1 MREAP
6 GQSARDPGMRANTAK
21 GVEVTVVAVVGLGYV
36 GLPLAV
42 EFGKQYATV
51 GFDLSEK
58 KIAAYR
64 NFLDPTGEVSQ
75 AELKAASGL
84 RLTTDAADLANAD
97 FVVVAVP
104 TPVDQAH
111 QPDFGPLLSASE
123 TVGKN
128 LKRGATVVFESTVYP
143 GATEEICVPVVERY
157 SGLQWRR
164 DFFVGYSP
172 ERINPGDKE
181 HSLTRIIKVVS
192 GDSPETLER
201 VAEVYSSIIA
211 AGVHRAS
218 SIKVAEAAKVIENTQ
233 RDLNIALINEL
244 ALIFHK
250 IGIDTSEVL
259 EAAGSKWNFLQ
270 FRPGLVGG
278 HCIGVDPYYLT
289 HKADML
295 GYHPQVILAG
305 RRINDGMG
313 KYVADQTVKLMI
325 QAGSSVKGAAVNV
338 LGLTFKENCPD
349 LRNSR
354 VIDVIRELTAFG
366 ARVHVHDPVADPAE
380 AMHEYGLKLTSWD
393 ELPRADAIVSAVA
406 HSALKERSVD
416 ELAAKLVPNG
426 VYVDVKG
433 QVDAAALRS
442 RGVEVWRL

>member
-1 MREAP
+1 M
-6 GQSARDPGMRANTAK
+6 
-21 GVEVTVVAVVGLGYV
+21 TVVAVVGLGYV

-42 EFGKQYATV
+42 EFGKRYPTI

-64 NFLDPTGEVSQ
+64 NFVDPTGEVSP
-75 AELKAASGL
+75 AELRAASRL
-84 RLTTDAADLANAD
+84 RVTTDASHLAEAD
-97 FVVVAVP
+97 FIIVAVP

-111 QPDFGPLLSASE
+111 RPDFGPLLAASE

-128 LKRGATVVFESTVYP
+128 LKRGAIVVFESTVYP
-143 GATEEICVPVVERY
+143 GATEEICVPVVERA
-157 SGLQWRR
+157 SGMRWRH

-181 HSLTRIIKVVS
+181 HSLTRITKVVS
-192 GDSPETLER
+192 GDLPETLEK
-201 VAEVYSSIIA
+201 VAALYGSIVE

-250 IGIDTSEVL
+250 IGIDTTEVL
-259 EAAGSKWNFLQ
+259 EAAGTKWNFLN

-313 KYVADQTVKLMI
+313 KYVADQTIKLMI
-325 QAGSSVKGAAVNV
+325 QAESAVNGAAVNV

-354 VIDVIRELTAFG
+354 VIDVIRELSAFG

-380 AMHEYGLKLTSWD
+380 ALHEYGLTLTSWE
-393 ELPRADAIVSAVA
+393 ELPRADAMVCAVA
-406 HSALKERSVD
+406 HHALKQRSMDDV
-416 ELAAKLVPNG
+416 AAKLGPNG
-426 VYVDVKG
+426 VYVDVKS
-433 QVDAAALRS
+433 QADVAALRAH
-442 RGVEVWRL
+442 GIQVWRL

>member
-1 MREAP
+1 ML
-6 GQSARDPGMRANTAK
+6 ANTAK
-21 GVEVTVVAVVGLGYV
+21 GVAVTVVAVVGLGYV

-42 EFGKQYATV
+42 EFGKQYPTV

-84 RLTTDAADLANAD
+84 RVTTDAADLANAD

-111 QPDFGPLLSASE
+111 RPDFGPLLSASE
-123 TVGKN
+123 AVGKN

-143 GATEEICVPVVERY
+143 GATEEVCVPVLERS

-313 KYVADQTVKLMI
+313 KYVADQTIKLMI

-338 LGLTFKENCPD
+338 LGLTFKENCSD

-354 VIDVIRELTAFG
+354 VIDVIRELNAFG
-366 ARVHVHDPVADPAE
+366 ARVHIHDPVADPAE
-380 AMHEYGLKLTSWD
+380 AMHEHGLILTSWD

-406 HSALKERSVD
+406 HTALRERSVD

-442 RGVEVWRL
+442 RGVKVWRL

>member
-1 MREAP
+1 LREAP
-6 GQSARDPGMRANTAK
+6 GHGARDPIMLANTAK
-21 GVEVTVVAVVGLGYV
+21 GVAVTVVAVVGLGYV

-42 EFGKQYATV
+42 EFGKQYPTV

-84 RLTTDAADLANAD
+84 RVTTDAADLANAD

-104 TPVDQAH
+104 TPIDQAH

-123 TVGKN
+123 AVGKN

-143 GATEEICVPVVERY
+143 GATEEVCVPVLERS

-325 QAGSSVKGAAVNV
+325 QAGSSVKDAAVNV

-354 VIDVIRELTAFG
+354 VIDVIRELNAFG

-380 AMHEYGLKLTSWD
+380 AMHEYGLMLTSWD

-406 HSALKERSVD
+406 HRALRERSVD
-416 ELAAKLVPNG
+416 DLVAKLVPNG
-426 VYVDVKG
+426 VYVDVKS

-442 RGVEVWRL
+442 RGVKVWRL

>member
-6 GQSARDPGMRANTAK
+6 GHGARDPGMRANTAK

-42 EFGKQYATV
+42 EFGKQYPTV

-84 RLTTDAADLANAD
+84 RVTTDAADLANAD

-111 QPDFGPLLSASE
+111 RPDFGPLLSASE
-123 TVGKN
+123 AVGKN

-143 GATEEICVPVVERY
+143 GATEEVCVPVLERS

-313 KYVADQTVKLMI
+313 KYVADQTIKLMI

-338 LGLTFKENCPD
+338 LGLTFKENCSD

-354 VIDVIRELTAFG
+354 VIDVIRELNAFG

-380 AMHEYGLKLTSWD
+380 AMHEYGLMLTSWD

-406 HSALKERSVD
+406 HRALRERSVD
-416 ELAAKLVPNG
+416 DLVAKLVPNG
-426 VYVDVKG
+426 VYVDVKS

-442 RGVEVWRL
+442 RGVKVWRL